1 MTTSGVTASYGS
13 YRFKPVPLA
22 TMAVEHFKTASR
34 TIGGYYSL
42 TLNGTLYPKSTGG
55 GEGAKNLFE
64 EKNRLMSGLN
74 VDYDEFLINFESAS
88 PTCAGTSVYGRP
100 RVRSVSFAESPDNW
114 TDRMPYTIELEFTSS
129 SITGVADY
137 IAEDLNLE
145 SLTTDYSVSFVGP
158 TTAGYWGTTSG
169 IQQYFGPKLQVQRN
183 ISAKGLNLGLATYN
197 TAGMP
202 DYSGAVLEK
211 TAYDSALEYVA
222 TVDTGAPDLGLFT
235 NSNVL
240 DVSGTIGS
248 GFASAALTS
257 RDISASQEEGTV
269 SVNDT
274 FMFFPLGGSLT
285 GAANTLAPTHKVA
298 DTFSFDISDSES
310 EGTTTIALN
319 GSIQG
324 YTSYSLTEGFMNAA
338 EGNTAID
345 EAKNYLTLGLMGD
358 NQLFERAN
366 YLYTDAST
374 TGFNGA
380 RNPFPVYTNDYQL
393 ALNPRPI
400 SKSFGYNIA
409 DGTISY
415 AVSYNNKSGPCL
427 TGVISESINMTR
439 NRAIPVIASQVVLG
453 RANGPVLQALGT
465 VTAKS
470 QDMSIE
476 AVVVPPSGGVLPIGG
491 NACPLN
497 FEGAPD
503 YESVVLAAEYSI
515 SGGAIFRTSDNETFD
530 PKIGRYT
537 RSISWTYTPC

>member
-22 TMAVEHFKTASR
+22 TMSVEHFKTASR

-42 TLNGTLYPKSTGG
+42 TLNGTLYPRSTGG
-55 GEGAKNLFE
+55 GQGAKNLFE
-64 EKNRLMSGLN
+64 EKNRLMQVLN
-74 VDYDEFLINFESAS
+74 VDYDEFLIDFESAS
-88 PTCAGTSVYGRP
+88 PDCAGTSVYGRP
-100 RVRSVSFAESPDNW
+100 RVRSISFAESPDNW
-114 TDRMPYTIELEFTSS
+114 TDRMPYTIELEFTAS

-137 IAEDLNLE
+137 ITTDLNLE
-145 SLTTDYSVSFVGP
+145 SLTTDYSVTYTGP

-169 IQQYFGPKLQVQRN
+169 VQQYFGPKIQVQRN

-197 TAGMP
+197 TTGMP

-211 TAYDSALEYVA
+211 TAYDNALEYVGTIA
-222 TVDTGAPDLGLFT
+222 VEAPDLGLFT

-248 GFASAALTS
+248 GFASASLIT
-257 RDISASQEEGTV
+257 RDISSSQEEGTV

-274 FMFFPLGGSLT
+274 FMFFPIGGSLA
-285 GAANTLAPTHKVA
+285 GAANTLAPAYKVA
-298 DTFSFDISDSES
+298 DTFSFDISDSEG

-324 YTSYSLTEGFMNAA
+324 FTSYSLAEGFMSAPA
-338 EGNTAID
+338 GSTAID
-345 EAKNYLTLGLMGD
+345 EAKDYLTLGLMGD
-358 NQLFERAN
+358 EQFFKRAN
-366 YLYTDAST
+366 YLYTETSVN
-374 TGFNGA
+374 GFNG
-380 RNPFPVYTNDYQL
+380 TQLL
-393 ALNPRPI
+393 ALNPSPI
-400 SKSFGYNIA
+400 SKSFGYNIS
-409 DGTISY
+409 DGAISY

-439 NRAIPVIASQVVLG
+439 NRAIPVIATQTVLG
-453 RANGPVLQALGT
+453 RANGPIFQSLGT

-476 AVVVPPSGGVLPIGG
+476 AVVAPPSGGVLGG
-491 NACPLN
+491 ANTCFSN
-497 FEGAPD
+497 FEGAPN
-503 YESVVLAAEYSI
+503 YESVVLAAEAHI
-515 SGGAIFRTSDNETFD
+515 SGASNSIFRTSDNETFD